1 MSHQETEKAPVTFND
16 VADSFSEEEWN
27 LLHEWQKE
35 LYNTV
40 MKEIHQAMLAL
51 GPLIANSVFSLR
63 SKEKEEPC
71 PMDSEECEKRQTN
84 HHSISETS
92 SISVAFLRKARE
104 EAKFL
109 KTRKKTDKR
118 EIIDCTSKGIQCQN
132 SDNVLRKEWEFETSL
147 TVHQNADA
155 ADCSIN
161 TSSAGFP
168 FLKNELNARFM
179 AHRCADEENITIPS
193 SEHPGVA
200 PVVSVSRKVEDVT
213 YSMDQRNSAK
223 RGSMTESTTLLHS
236 SVSPFLKSESES
248 GFMERHC
255 AEGESGPS
263 LRLGSAVIPP
273 EGAFITAPP
282 NLEKREQMNG
292 PSGACPFLKTEPA
305 ASFMERQCANG
316 QDNTSLTLGH
326 AVADPAVPLSSRQEE
341 EICSLTPQNS
351 ERRASIN
358 CPSENVMPTDIVSFK
373 IKDEGHNYLTKYQD
387 TEARE
392 SANRPIGNG
401 ILKRKR
407 KNGDP
412 IQSHEIIP
420 CKTAT
425 GKLKPKGTNCMRQ
438 QWPESHPGV
447 MGDSTA
453 QDNTHFSMDTHLNL
467 HQGASKLVA
476 PDLYNDWESS
486 VRKAKMV
493 TCPQNLQQNVRQ
505 YLGTE
510 PEQAVSQ
517 KESLVGHQRTLG
529 DINPERNRPH
539 LSTEHEKS
547 VSPIRSFF
555 GDQTTQFSD
564 KPYTCSQCEK
574 SFSQMASLNRHQRT
588 HSKERPYQCSECEK
602 SFNRKDNLIRHQRS
616 HTGDFQ
622 SQLDMLPTSFELP
635 NEPLFGPLQV
645 LRRTFSS
652 RD

>member
-1 MSHQETEKAPVTFND
+1 MPQQEIEKAPITFHD

-27 LLHEWQKE
+27 LLHEWQKD

-71 PMDSEECEKRQTN
+71 TMEREECEKRQNGNRST
-84 HHSISETS
+84 SEATS
-92 SISVAFLRKARE
+92 SAVALLKKTRE
-104 EAKFL
+104 ETKFL
-109 KTRKKTDKR
+109 KTQKKTDKR
-118 EIIDCTSKGIQCQN
+118 ENNDYTRRGNQSQN
-132 SDNVLRKEWEFETSL
+132 SDNVLRKEWELETSV

-161 TSSAGFP
+161 PNSGHP
-168 FLKNELNARFM
+168 F
-179 AHRCADEENITIPS
+179 
-193 SEHPGVA
+193 VA
-200 PVVSVSRKVEDVT
+200 PVASISRKVEDVT

-223 RGSMTESTTLLHS
+223 RASLTQSSTHS
-236 SVSPFLKSESES
+236 SGSPFLKMESDT
-248 GFMERHC
+248 GFMELHY
-255 AEGESGPS
+255 AEGESGTS
-263 LRLGSAVIPP
+263 LRLGSSVIPP
-273 EGAFITAPP
+273 EGAFSTKDVPAYSTTPL
-282 NLEKREQMNG
+282 NLERREQING
-292 PSGACPFLKTEPA
+292 SSGACPFLKTEA
-305 ASFMERQCANG
+305 AAGFIERQCASG
-316 QDNTSLTLGH
+316 QDNTSLTLGNE
-326 AVADPAVPLSSRQEE
+326 VAEPVPLSRRQEG
-341 EICSLTPQNS
+341 EICSLSHQNS
-351 ERRASIN
+351 DRRATIN
-358 CPSENVMPTDIVSFK
+358 CPTESVMPTDIVSFK

-387 TEARE
+387 TEVRDI
-392 SANRPIGNG
+392 ANSPIGNG

-407 KNGDP
+407 KACEP
-412 IQSHEIIP
+412 ILSHDIIP
-420 CKTAT
+420 SKTEA
-425 GKLKPKGTNCMRQ
+425 GKSKPNVLPSPTKGTNCIRQ
-438 QWPESHPGV
+438 QWSESHHGL

-453 QDNTHFSMDTHLNL
+453 QDSTHFSMDTHLNL

-486 VRKAKMV
+486 MRKARMV

-517 KESLVGHQRTLG
+517 KESLVGHQRTHG
-529 DINPERNRPH
+529 DVNPERNRPQQ
-539 LSTEHEKS
+539 STENEKS
-547 VSPIRSFF
+547 GSPMKSFF
-555 GDQTTQFSD
+555 GDQTTQISD
-564 KPYTCSQCEK
+564 KPYTCAQCDK

-616 HTGDFQ
+616 HTGEFQ

-635 NEPLFGPLQV
+635 NEPLFGPMQV
-645 LRRTFSS
+645 LRRTFSA